1 MEKCMSTYGKLACDD
16 EPSEQEL
23 QQESLAGASFYE
35 YEQACIAEKEEQEHQ
50 QYMYV
55 LSLGE

>member
-1 MEKCMSTYGKLACDD
+1 MSTYGKLACDD

>member
-1 MEKCMSTYGKLACDD
+1 MGYFSEQMIDN
-16 EPSEQEL
+16 EPSQQEM

-35 YEQACIAEKEEQEHQ
+35 YEQACIAEKEAQEHQ

>member
-1 MEKCMSTYGKLACDD
+1 MSTYGKLACDD

-23 QQESLAGASFYE
+23 QQESLAGASYYE
-35 YEQACIAEKEEQEHQ
+35 YECAIKAEQAEQEHQ